1 MGYEMGELDIGRSGG
16 GGEPKVCRLR
26 GPRCYFLASFFLF
39 VSFLSPA
46 HYANV
51 QGSSFDRDVN
61 FP

>member
-1 MGYEMGELDIGRSGG
+1 MGYEMGEFDIGGKGG
-16 GGEPKVCRLR
+16 GGEPIICRLR

-46 HYANV
+46 HYANF

-61 FP
+61 LP